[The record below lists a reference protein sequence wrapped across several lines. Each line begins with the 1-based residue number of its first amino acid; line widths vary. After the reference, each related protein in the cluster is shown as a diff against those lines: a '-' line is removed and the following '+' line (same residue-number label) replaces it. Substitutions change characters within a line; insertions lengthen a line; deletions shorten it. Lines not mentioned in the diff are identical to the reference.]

1 VRWYAGW
8 HAASSETHAA
18 DTPECCILACTGD
31 STSAA
36 HVASATQLATLLL
49 LLLPQGIDLDA
60 GALVYECPGI
70 KLDPKNIGIG
80 GQDLTPDEPD
90 PLANQ
95 AFQLSSLSSA
105 SRKVYLD
112 FEGGTV
118 RNTAW
123 NKAYP
128 NINIPAFDMD
138 GKPGEFSVAERNAIV
153 AVWRSVSEDY
163 RCATSV

>member
-1 VRWYAGW
+1 VVCRLACSQRELHAPDTEEW
-8 HAASSETHAA
+8 HARVFSA
-18 DTPECCILACTGD
+18 
-31 STSAA
+31 SAA
-36 HVASATQLATLLL
+36 QLAPTAKHNLLL
-49 LLLPQGIDLDA
+49 LLLRPQGIDLDA

-95 AFQLSSLSSA
+95 AFQLSSRSSA
-105 SRKVYLD
+105 NRKVYLD
-112 FEGGTV
+112 FEGGAV
-118 RNTAW
+118 KNTAW

-128 NINIPAFDMD
+128 NINMPAFDMD

-163 RCATSV
+163 RCAESL

>member
-1 VRWYAGW
+1 MLRLLYVVWVACSSAGGSPHW
-8 HAASSETHAA
+8 HAQQQRIRCS
-18 DTPECCILACTGD
+18 TP
-31 STSAA
+31 SYSN
-36 HVASATQLATLLL
+36 SLLL
-49 LLLPQGIDLDA
+49 LLPLLPQGIDLDA

-90 PLANQ
+90 PLASQ
-95 AFQLSSLSSA
+95 AFQLSSRSSA
-105 SRKVYLD
+105 GRKVFLD
-112 FEGGTV
+112 FEGGAV
-118 RNTAW
+118 KNTAW

-163 RCATSV
+163 RCAERLLL